1 MKKLLVLILAIGFLS
16 IESKAQMQKGSW
28 MMEGSVG
35 LERSRSYFPNTD
47 EKSNPVSGF
56 SLHPKAGFF
65 VSDNLAVG
73 VSGLLGNTWNKNKV
87 YDQNIPYQFKKSNQ
101 LTYGGGFFIRK
112 YLPINESLSFFSE
125 IGSEI
130 SWVKNRVV
138 FNEPAGEEASQYR
151 KTVSAQGILGLQYL
165 ISPKLGVN
173 MQTNL
178 IQYERTQFSL
188 DSDYAQSEF
197 RAGFLINPRFGFTI
211 FL

>member
-1 MKKLLVLILAIGFLS
+1 MKRIWMVILVLSLWS
-16 IESKAQMQKGSW
+16 VETKAQMQQGSW
-28 MMEGSVG
+28 MLEGSAG
-35 LERSRSYFPNTD
+35 LERSRSYFPDTD

-56 SLHPKAGFF
+56 MLHPKVGYFLKQ
-65 VSDNLAVG
+65 NLAVG
-73 VSGLLGNTWNKNKV
+73 VSGLVGNTWNKNKD

-101 LTYGGGFFIRK
+101 FTYGAGFFVRK
-112 YLPINESLSFFSE
+112 YMPINESLSFFSE

-165 ISPKLGVN
+165 ISSKLGVH

-178 IQYERTQFSL
+178 IQYERTQSPP
-188 DSDYAQSEF
+188 DSGDVVSVF

>member
-1 MKKLLVLILAIGFLS
+1 MRKLLVLILAVGFWS

-28 MMEGSVG
+28 IMEGSAG
-35 LERSRSYFPNTD
+35 FERSRSYFPNTD

-56 SLHPKAGFF
+56 SLHPKAGYF
-65 VSDNLAVG
+65 VSDNLAIG
-73 VSGLLGNTWNKNKV
+73 VSGLLGNTLNRNKDF
-87 YDQNIPYQFKKSNQ
+87 DQNIPYQFKKSNQ
-101 LTYGGGFFIRK
+101 FTYGAGVFIRK
-112 YLPINESLSFFSE
+112 YMPINESLSFFSE
-125 IGSEI
+125 VGSEF

-165 ISPKLGVN
+165 ISSKLGVHI
-173 MQTNL
+173 QTNL

-188 DSDYAQSEF
+188 DSDHNQYEF

>member
-1 MKKLLVLILAIGFLS
+1 MKKLLTLLLIIGFWS
-16 IESKAQMQKGSW
+16 AESNAQMQKGSW
-28 MMEGSVG
+28 MLEGSAG
-35 LERSRSYFPNTD
+35 LERSRSYFPNTG
-47 EKSNPVSGF
+47 EKSNPVSGLA
-56 SLHPKAGFF
+56 LHPKAGYF
-65 VSDNLAVG
+65 VDDNLAIG
-73 VSGLLGNTWNKNKV
+73 VSGLLGNTWNKNKD
-87 YDQNIPYQFKKSNQ
+87 YDQNIPYQFKKSTQ
-101 LTYGGGFFIRK
+101 LIYGGGFFIRK

-130 SWVKNRVV
+130 SWVKNRIV

-151 KTVSAQGILGLQYL
+151 KMVSAQGILGLQYL

-197 RAGFLINPRFGFTI
+197 RAGFLINPRFGLTI